1 MIYQIPSLEQI
12 YNEYHKQ
19 TFFVMNGTYPKTIVN
34 YDKFLKNQNAVE
46 LVKKFQNLLARN
58 RDAIDWKLYIEA
70 LAQHFKTRFDLRYLS
85 NLAGIKTYRSYVQ
98 SKFQN
103 TDDETKIYNQIVASL
118 VFLSGYLKAN
128 ELTIQEYYNLDI
140 QTIPVALKHIYAGT
154 VSLYFYAAL
163 DPYKVGFEMLNYSND
178 LFLQYFSMNKDQFM
192 ENYIINKHKE
202 ILKYKKIKEIMEK
215 LQKTFK

>member
-19 TFFVMNGTYPKTIVN
+19 TFFAMNGTYPKTIVN

-98 SKFQN
+98 NKF
-103 TDDETKIYNQIVASL
+103 
-118 VFLSGYLKAN
+118 
-128 ELTIQEYYNLDI
+128 
-140 QTIPVALKHIYAGT
+140 
-154 VSLYFYAAL
+154 
-163 DPYKVGFEMLNYSND
+163 
-178 LFLQYFSMNKDQFM
+178 
-192 ENYIINKHKE
+192 
-202 ILKYKKIKEIMEK
+202 
-215 LQKTFK
+215 

>member
-19 TFFVMNGTYPKTIVN
+19 TFFAMNGTYPKTIVN

-98 SKFQN
+98 DKFQN